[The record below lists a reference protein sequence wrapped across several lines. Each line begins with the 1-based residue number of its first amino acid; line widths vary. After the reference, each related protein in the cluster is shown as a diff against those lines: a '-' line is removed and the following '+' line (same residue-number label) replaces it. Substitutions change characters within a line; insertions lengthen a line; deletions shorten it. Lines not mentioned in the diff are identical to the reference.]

1 MKLSDYVFK
10 YLMEQGVRHVFTLTG
25 GGIMHL
31 VDSMGRSGVKYVCCH
46 HEQAAAIAAQAY
58 SMYEERLNVCLV
70 TTGPGG
76 TNALTGA
83 AAAYVDSTPVIYLSG
98 QVKREDFA
106 RLRGVRQYGAQ
117 ENDIVAMAAPVTK
130 YAVTVMEPED
140 IAYELEK
147 SVYLATHGR
156 KGPVWIDIPLD
167 VQSAEIEEK
176 QLRHY
181 MPETEEA
188 EEGYSEAAKYT
199 LELLQEAK
207 RPLLLVGQGMV
218 SAGAQQAVRK
228 FVEKTQIP
236 VLATWRVL
244 DFMATDEDGF
254 FGSPGLQAP
263 RYSNLILQT
272 CDCLIVLGSRM
283 DNMIT
288 AFNESHFAYRA
299 KKVIV
304 DIDANEIRKLAMT
317 DVYPLAGDVRRYADA
332 LLELLEEDSLP
343 QYSAWM
349 ESCRRMKS
357 RFPILGEKQEK
368 EEKVNLYKVTEEI
381 SKYAE
386 EDDTIVISST
396 SRCNT
401 AGHIAFTHKRGQK
414 TISSMGMGSMGF
426 ALPSAVGA
434 YYASGEKRTIVIE
447 GDGSFQLNLQELET
461 IVSNGVD
468 AKMFIF
474 NNIGYAAITTMQD
487 RNFDGFY
494 VGSNEQSGVFMPDLE
509 KIAYAY
515 DIPYV
520 KIEKE
525 EDIRPAV
532 KKAMETE
539 GAVLCDIVGSL
550 WFDEIPKCISSVDA
564 KTGKRVSALL
574 ENPYPFLSEEELR
587 EAERELMGM

>member
-254 FGSPGLQAP
+254 FGSPGLQAQ
-263 RYSNLILQT
+263 I
-272 CDCLIVLGSRM
+272 G
-283 DNMIT
+283 
-288 AFNESHFAYRA
+288 RA
-299 KKVIV
+299 HV
-304 DIDANEIRKLAMT
+304 
-317 DVYPLAGDVRRYADA
+317 
-332 LLELLEEDSLP
+332 
-343 QYSAWM
+343 
-349 ESCRRMKS
+349 
-357 RFPILGEKQEK
+357 
-368 EEKVNLYKVTEEI
+368 
-381 SKYAE
+381 
-386 EDDTIVISST
+386 
-396 SRCNT
+396 
-401 AGHIAFTHKRGQK
+401 
-414 TISSMGMGSMGF
+414 
-426 ALPSAVGA
+426 
-434 YYASGEKRTIVIE
+434 
-447 GDGSFQLNLQELET
+447 
-461 IVSNGVD
+461 
-468 AKMFIF
+468 
-474 NNIGYAAITTMQD
+474 
-487 RNFDGFY
+487 
-494 VGSNEQSGVFMPDLE
+494 
-509 KIAYAY
+509 
-515 DIPYV
+515 
-520 KIEKE
+520 
-525 EDIRPAV
+525 
-532 KKAMETE
+532 
-539 GAVLCDIVGSL
+539 
-550 WFDEIPKCISSVDA
+550 
-564 KTGKRVSALL
+564 
-574 ENPYPFLSEEELR
+574 
-587 EAERELMGM
+587 